1 MYAVLKSREYET
13 LSSDMA
19 FLYDRQTSETGNS
32 QRPLQDVV
40 RSHGIRDNFEYL
52 SASEDGFRK
61 VHLFFSEL
69 ACMKA
74 VYCINPVL
82 LVGWYLLI
90 SLFISF
96 HV

>member
-1 MYAVLKSREYET
+1 
-13 LSSDMA
+13 
-19 FLYDRQTSETGNS
+19 
-32 QRPLQDVV
+32 
-40 RSHGIRDNFEYL
+40 
-52 SASEDGFRK
+52 
-61 VHLFFSEL
+61 LFFSEL